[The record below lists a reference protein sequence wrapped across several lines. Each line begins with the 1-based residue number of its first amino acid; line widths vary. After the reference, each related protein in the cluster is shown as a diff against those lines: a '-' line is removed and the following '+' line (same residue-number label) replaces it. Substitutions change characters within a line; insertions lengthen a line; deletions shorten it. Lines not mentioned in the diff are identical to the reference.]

1 MGLNFSMEFI
11 YIYSIPAIISFLLMN
26 KCYKKGLL
34 YYPTVSALICIIP
47 FVNWIGLIYFIITL
61 KNGLA

>member
-1 MGLNFSMEFI
+1 MEFV
-11 YIYSIPAIISFLLMN
+11 YFYSVPTLVSFILMN
-26 KCYKKGLL
+26 QCYKRGLL
-34 YYPTVSALICIIP
+34 YNPMLAAFTCIIP